1 MNTNILRIVTHRMR
15 ELEAQGI
22 KAQMVAFGSKGL
34 GFLNRIGARVVSQAA
49 QLGDTPH
56 LNRLIGPVKVL
67 LDAHQAGEIDEVHIF
82 YTRFVNSMTQVP
94 VAEQLVPLTAG
105 QLRSQPT
112 AHGWEYIYEPDPQTV
127 IDELLSRYVESMI
140 YRAVAENMASEQS
153 ARRMA
158 MKSASDNAG
167 NVIDEL
173 NLVYNKNRQAAIT
186 KELSE
191 IVSGAAAV

>member
-1 MNTNILRIVTHRMR
+1 
-15 ELEAQGI
+15 
-22 KAQMVAFGSKGL
+22 
-34 GFLNRIGARVVSQAA
+34 
-49 QLGDTPH
+49 
-56 LNRLIGPVKVL
+56 
-67 LDAHQAGEIDEVHIF
+67 
-82 YTRFVNSMTQVP
+82 
-94 VAEQLVPLTAG
+94 
-105 QLRSQPT
+105 
-112 AHGWEYIYEPDPQTV
+112 
-127 IDELLSRYVESMI
+127 
-140 YRAVAENMASEQS
+140 MASEQS